1 MFTKILSKFALVTIV
16 TIPVITLNSQK
27 VLAQEYFGAISFSQS
42 TRANGYS
49 YDYKTKEAAQ
59 TAANRQCESYSGAG
73 DCKSVIWFKNACG
86 ALATDPNGA
95 YGSGWSA
102 NRSEAESI
110 ALNSCGQYSNQCKVV
125 RWACTTR

>member
-1 MFTKILSKFALVTIV
+1 MFTKTLSKFVLGTIV
-16 TIPVITLNSQK
+16 IVPVITLNSQK

-59 TAANRQCESYSGAG
+59 RAANIQCESYSGTG

-95 YGSGWSA
+95 YGSG
-102 NRSEAESI
+102 
-110 ALNSCGQYSNQCKVV
+110 
-125 RWACTTR
+125 